1 MDALGALFLS
11 SMVTS
16 ASKAQNYDY
25 NIKSNQEAAKLNYL
39 YGEMSAD
46 KAQKRQI
53 ETYRKLLSPEAQLM
67 MYKEAGLSPG
77 LMYSN
82 GVANG
87 MGGVSAPMGQ
97 GAGNQHGH
105 PMNIGSAMEYASMLS
120 QIDLNKAQA
129 RKLNA
134 EANVTEQTGI
144 NEANARIG
152 DLLQS
157 AGLKASQQELT
168 NLNASYQELENEVY
182 SKTKEFNIYKAE
194 HEANK
199 VYWQVEQIVSQ
210 WNAQEIENQLNRE
223 TFDAQVENINLRNKD
238 LIKEI
243 ALKGSQIKLNDE
255 QIKYMQEEIAQKWLH
270 EASNFK
276 NQREQDAWYNAQTER
291 ILKLLPVE
299 KGEKIADAT
308 INAIGKVLQTGA
320 MIWALGKG
328 GVVRVKG
335 FQ

>member
-1 MDALGALFLS
+1 MLGIGLS
-11 SMVTS
+11 
-16 ASKAQNYDY
+16 AAANAYARHENAKY
-25 NIKSNQEAAKLNYL
+25 NQEANERAAQLNYL
-39 YGEMSAD
+39 YGEMSAE

-53 ETYRKLLSPEAQLM
+53 ETYKKLLSPEAQLK
-67 MYKEAGLSPG
+67 MYREAGLSPG

-82 GVANG
+82 GVASG

-97 GAGNQHGH
+97 GAGGQHGQ
-105 PMNIGSAMEYASMLS
+105 PMNIGSAMEYATMLS

-134 EANVTEQTGI
+134 EANVTEETGI

-157 AGLKASQQELT
+157 AGLKASQKELT
-168 NLNASYQELENEVY
+168 DLNTSYQELENEVY

-255 QIKYMQEEIAQKWLH
+255 QIKYMQEEISQKWLH

-276 NQREQDAWYNAQTER
+276 NQREQDAWFNAQTEK

-299 KGEKIADAT
+299 TGEKIADVT